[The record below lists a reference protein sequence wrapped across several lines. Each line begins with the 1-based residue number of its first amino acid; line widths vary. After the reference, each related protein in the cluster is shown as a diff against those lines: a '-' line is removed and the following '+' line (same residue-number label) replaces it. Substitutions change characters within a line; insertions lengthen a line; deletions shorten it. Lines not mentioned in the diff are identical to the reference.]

1 MQKTSLGHCERK
13 YEHTKPITY
22 NANIYH
28 LQNVMPNWL
37 YLPRKK
43 PNPLLSHPNKSFEL
57 RY

>member
-28 LQNVMPNWL
+28 LQNVMPN
-37 YLPRKK
+37 
-43 PNPLLSHPNKSFEL
+43 
-57 RY
+57 